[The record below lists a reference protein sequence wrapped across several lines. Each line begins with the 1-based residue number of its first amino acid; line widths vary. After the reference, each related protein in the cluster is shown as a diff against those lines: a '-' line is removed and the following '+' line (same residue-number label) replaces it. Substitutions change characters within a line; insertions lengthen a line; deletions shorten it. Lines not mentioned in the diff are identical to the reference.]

1 VAPHGTIA
9 LARRGRNSRKPAR
22 IRQGKRILLMIKTIP
37 SVAVAFVLALAA
49 PALAKEAPQALTD
62 WPCDTPF
69 AGPLEPA
76 MLWPDAPARPE
87 GLWQSDPA
95 AKRLVEFLSAGENS
109 PAMGERE
116 IADYAKEKG
125 PLRRETAFLVVSGM
139 VERGNILRRVLLE
152 GLKQQIIRSHV
163 LADVVAQAAVDIEA
177 AERQRKDTT
186 SLVAARR
193 QNLNGLDDANDM
205 AKHLCH
211 RLVYDENKLK
221 RLAATLRLHTSD
233 DIAPASQQ

>member
-1 VAPHGTIA
+1 MKV
-9 LARRGRNSRKPAR
+9 LCS
-22 IRQGKRILLMIKTIP
+22 
-37 SVAVAFVLALAA
+37 LALVLGLAIA
-49 PALAKEAPQALTD
+49 TPALGKDAPQALSD

-76 MLWPDAPARPE
+76 MLWPGAPAQPE
-87 GLWQSDPA
+87 GLWQNDAA
-95 AKRLVEFLSAGENS
+95 AKRLVEFLTAGENS

-116 IADYAKEKG
+116 IADYAAEKG

-152 GLKQQIIRSHV
+152 GIKQQIIRSHV
-163 LADVVAQAAVDIEA
+163 LAEVVAQAAVDIDA
-177 AERQRKDTT
+177 AQKEGKDAAP
-186 SLVAARR
+186 LIAARR

-211 RLVYDENKLK
+211 RLVYDESKLQ
-221 RLAATLRLHTSD
+221 RLAATLKMHTSD
-233 DIAPASQQ
+233 ETGSGSQQ